1 MGGRAGGLA
10 GQALIL
16 KRSVGSWIVIGAF
29 LLSGILHL
37 ISPEGFLW
45 LMPEW
50 LPYRLELVLI
60 SGVFELVAALGLLF
74 GAKWAPFLTILTL
87 LGVWPANWWFAFDII
102 QTGDLWLIAAAWLRL
117 PLQIPLIVAALRSP
131 VRSA

>member
-1 MGGRAGGLA
+1 LA

-29 LLSGILHL
+29 LLSGVLHL
-37 ISPEGFLW
+37 VNPDGFMW
-45 LMPEW
+45 LMPSW
-50 LPYRLELVLI
+50 LPFGTELVII
-60 SGVFELVAALGLLF
+60 SGVFELVAAIGLLF

-87 LGVWPANWWFAFDII
+87 IGVWPANWWYAFEVIGS
-102 QTGDLWLIAAAWLRL
+102 QDLWLVTAAWARL

-131 VRSA
+131 VKAP

>member
-50 LPYRLELVLI
+50 LPFRLELVLI

-87 LGVWPANWWFAFDII
+87 LGVWPANWWFAFDVI